1 MGMAMASLMNLT
13 VMTMVMALLM
23 TSMTMTTMMASLTT
37 WTFLVMRGNGN
48 SDLDLDLLFSAWS
61 FWFVTANLKRSFT
74 RKEKPKKKR
83 KKRKK
88 LKQNKHSHSLDR
100 KNDRAGGQKSSLK
113 ELLTTRMADFS
124 TVFIQPKFFCENH
137 TRQKLF
143 YISSYVKFLVK
154 IILMSLKQDLNM
166 DFVLAI
172 SLLPIPTSSIIS
184 VVQLIQAKKNREI
197 TTGNTWQHPK
207 LTSNPALD
215 KVESDAK

>member
-1 MGMAMASLMNLT
+1 
-13 VMTMVMALLM
+13 
-23 TSMTMTTMMASLTT
+23 
-37 WTFLVMRGNGN
+37 
-48 SDLDLDLLFSAWS
+48 
-61 FWFVTANLKRSFT
+61 
-74 RKEKPKKKR
+74 
-83 KKRKK
+83 
-88 LKQNKHSHSLDR
+88 
-100 KNDRAGGQKSSLK
+100 
-113 ELLTTRMADFS
+113 MADFS

-154 IILMSLKQDLNM
+154 IILMSLKQDPNM
-166 DFVLAI
+166 DFVPAI

-197 TTGNTWQHPK
+197 TTGKTWQHQK

>member
-1 MGMAMASLMNLT
+1 MG
-13 VMTMVMALLM
+13 
-23 TSMTMTTMMASLTT
+23 
-37 WTFLVMRGNGN
+37 
-48 SDLDLDLLFSAWS
+48 
-61 FWFVTANLKRSFT
+61 NLKRSFT

-88 LKQNKHSHSLDR
+88 LKQNKQSHSLDR
-100 KNDRAGGQKSSLK
+100 ENDRAGGQKSSLK

-166 DFVLAI
+166 DFVPAI

-184 VVQLIQAKKNREI
+184 VVQLCSVSPLSPRIYLTFQKNILGAKNCSLY
-197 TTGNTWQHPK
+197 TL
-207 LTSNPALD
+207 LTYIEA
-215 KVESDAK
+215 V

>member
-1 MGMAMASLMNLT
+1 MG
-13 VMTMVMALLM
+13 
-23 TSMTMTTMMASLTT
+23 
-37 WTFLVMRGNGN
+37 
-48 SDLDLDLLFSAWS
+48 
-61 FWFVTANLKRSFT
+61 KRSFT

-88 LKQNKHSHSLDR
+88 LKQNKQSHSLDR
-100 KNDRAGGQKSSLK
+100 ENDRAGGQKSSLK
-113 ELLTTRMADFS
+113 ELLTATRMADFS

-166 DFVLAI
+166 DFVPAI

-197 TTGNTWQHPK
+197 TTGKTWQHPK